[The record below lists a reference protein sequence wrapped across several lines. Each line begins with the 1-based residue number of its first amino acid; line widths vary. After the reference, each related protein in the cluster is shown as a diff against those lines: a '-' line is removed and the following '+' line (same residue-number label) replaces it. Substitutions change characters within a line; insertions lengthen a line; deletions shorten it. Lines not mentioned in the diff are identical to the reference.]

1 MPGNGNNFT
10 ELKFVFEQMELI
22 ELDFKLVNLFKMNTK
37 IKTGIIGATG
47 MVGQTFIKLL
57 ENHPWFDVTYLA
69 ASESSAG
76 KTYGQAVQGRWHIS
90 SEVPSYVKNMKV
102 EDASKV
108 ENAIGKCSL
117 IFCAVSLSKDEV
129 KALEAL
135 YASRGFAVVSAN
147 SAYRLAH
154 DVPMLIPEI
163 NHEHI
168 HIIPTQQKNNGWKE
182 GFITVKPNCSI
193 QSYMIPLHAL
203 TVKGYKIKQMTLTT
217 LQGLSGAGYPGPSAF
232 DLTDNIIP
240 LIKGEEEKSEIE
252 PQKIFGTY
260 KDGTIVNDTSTQ
272 ISAHCTRVPVIDG
285 HTVCASISFDGKKPT
300 EEEILECW
308 RNYKSIP
315 KELGL
320 PSAPENTIIYRD
332 EADRPQPRK
341 DRDAGN
347 GMAITV
353 GRLRPCNVLDYRFVG
368 LSHNTVRG
376 AAGGAILMAELL
388 VAKGYVK

>member
-1 MPGNGNNFT
+1 
-10 ELKFVFEQMELI
+10 
-22 ELDFKLVNLFKMNTK
+22 MNSK

-47 MVGQTFIKLL
+47 MVGQMFIKLL

-76 KTYGQAVQGRWHIS
+76 KTYSQAVQGRWHIS
-90 SEVPSYVKNMKV
+90 SEVPSYVRNLMV

-108 ENAIGKCSL
+108 EKAIGKCSL
-117 IFCAVSLSKDEV
+117 VFCAVSLSKEEV

-147 SAYRLAH
+147 SAYRLTP

-163 NHEHI
+163 NYEHVN
-168 HIIPTQQKNNGWKE
+168 IIPTQQKNNGWDK
-182 GFITVKPNCSI
+182 GFIAVKPNCSI

-203 TVKGYKIKQMTLTT
+203 IAKGYKISQMTLTT

-232 DLTDNIIP
+232 DMIDNIIP

-252 PQKIFGTY
+252 PQKIFGTI
-260 KDGTIVNDTSTQ
+260 KDGQIVPDTS
-272 ISAHCTRVPVIDG
+272 IKMSAHCTRVPVIDG
-285 HTVCASISFDGKKPT
+285 HSVCVNLQFDGKKPS
-300 EEEILECW
+300 ESEIIECW
-308 RNYKSIP
+308 RNYSSVP
-315 KELGL
+315 RELGL
-320 PSAPENTIIYRD
+320 PSAPENTIIYKE

-341 DRDAGN
+341 DRDNGH

-353 GRLRPCNVLDYRFVG
+353 GRLRPCNVFDYRFVG
-368 LSHNTVRG
+368 LSHNTNRG

-388 VAKGYVK
+388 VAKGFVKG